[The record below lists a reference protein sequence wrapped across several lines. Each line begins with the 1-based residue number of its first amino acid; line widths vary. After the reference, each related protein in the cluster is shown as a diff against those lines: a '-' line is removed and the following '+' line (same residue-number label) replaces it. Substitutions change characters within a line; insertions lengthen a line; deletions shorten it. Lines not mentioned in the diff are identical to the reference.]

1 MNKIL
6 RNVALGRK
14 FAVLGVL
21 GALLCAVPLTLVVQ
35 QKSAELAVAQSE
47 DAGIDPLRSAVELQR
62 ALQAHRG
69 LSGIVLNG
77 DASPDGERRTRQAA
91 VDAALGR
98 LAGQFDALG
107 YEIPAATA
115 AALRTEW
122 TALARRVEARQL
134 SARESFAAHTALV
147 DRNLQLVDQIADASG
162 LSLDPVA
169 ESYYLMT
176 AAVDHLPR
184 LAEQVAQLR
193 GKGAAMIAATA
204 VTPADRAGLEHLVA
218 GSDYLRGR
226 GLGQIEKAIAI
237 DPGLKPALAGAI
249 ETSATAAGRFVE
261 LARREL
267 VAAERP
273 GIGAAEFFAAGTAAL
288 DAQYRLVEG
297 TAQVLDDVLHARI
310 EAIERER
317 ATLLALLLALAAAS
331 AALGW
336 AVMRSVTRPI
346 AHAVDAASA
355 VAAGDLSFAI
365 EVDAASAVAA
375 GDLSFAIEAGGRDE
389 AGQLLE
395 RMKQMQHALQQR
407 ALEDQQRLAETEAQ
421 SRAATELAHEIGAA
435 VDAAVSGDFTH
446 RIDTAGK
453 SDFHAQLCAKF
464 NQLSQTIAQ
473 TIREV
478 RSAADQLGA
487 ASEQVSQTSQSLSHG
502 ASQQAASVEQT
513 TASLQEMSAS
523 VKGNADSATVTDGI
537 ATQAASQAKEG
548 GDAVGRTTEAMKS
561 IATKISI
568 IDDIA
573 YQTNLLAL
581 NAAIEAARAGEHGKG
596 FAVVA
601 AEVRKLA
608 ERSQVAAQEIGALA
622 GSSVQMAEKAGSLL
636 AQMVPSIHKTSELV
650 QEISAACGEQ
660 SDGVAQIT
668 SAMNHLSSNTQQTA
682 SASEQLSA
690 TAEELSAQAQQLQ
703 TLMARFTLEGDTA
716 QPPPS
721 TATARKGHAARHAPA
736 RRRRPHRP
744 HPRHRHRRDALRA
757 VLTRDD
763 AIPFVLTGDR
773 SMFRNMKFGWK
784 LGTGFGVLLALM
796 AGLVA
801 LAAWNLSSLNRT
813 VQSLSDDVMVRL
825 VLAQQVRETLLVR
838 QGIVAQVLAARS
850 ADKVR
855 ELQQACLVE
864 RKKTYEHLA
873 ELDKLVSSAEGQR
886 LVDDLKSAA
895 AELSSTVDQGIAK
908 VLAGD
913 PAAGPYAQGTLL
925 PALATAMRA
934 SQAMVERQVA
944 VKEQAS
950 ADAMEQERQAQTLL
964 LGLAALALL
973 VSTVLGW
980 AITRAATR
988 PLNHALD
995 AASAVAAGDLSF
1007 AIEAGGRDE
1016 AGQLLER
1023 MKQ

>member
-1 MNKIL
+1 MF
-6 RNVALGRK
+6 RNMKFGWKLGTGFGVLLALMAGLVALAAWNLSSLNRTVQSLSDDVMVRLVLAQQVRETLLVRQGIVAQVLAARSADKVRELQQACLVERK
-14 FAVLGVL
+14 KTYEHLAELDK
-21 GALLCAVPLTLVVQ
+21 LVSSAEGQRLVDDL
-35 QKSAELAVAQSE
+35 KSAAAELSSTVDQ
-47 DAGIDPLRSAVELQR
+47 GIAKV
-62 ALQAHRG
+62 
-69 LSGIVLNG
+69 
-77 DASPDGERRTRQAA
+77 
-91 VDAALGR
+91 
-98 LAGQFDALG
+98 LAGD
-107 YEIPAATA
+107 PAA
-115 AALRTEW
+115 
-122 TALARRVEARQL
+122 
-134 SARESFAAHTALV
+134 
-147 DRNLQLVDQIADASG
+147 G
-162 LSLDPVA
+162 P
-169 ESYYLMT
+169 Y
-176 AAVDHLPR
+176 
-184 LAEQVAQLR
+184 AQGTL
-193 GKGAAMIAATA
+193 
-204 VTPADRAGLEHLVA
+204 L
-218 GSDYLRGR
+218 
-226 GLGQIEKAIAI
+226 
-237 DPGLKPALAGAI
+237 PALATAMRASQAMV
-249 ETSATAAGRFVE
+249 ERQVAVKEQASADAMEQERQAQTLLLGLAA
-261 LARREL
+261 
-267 VAAERP
+267 
-273 GIGAAEFFAAGTAAL
+273 
-288 DAQYRLVEG
+288 
-297 TAQVLDDVLHARI
+297 
-310 EAIERER
+310 
-317 ATLLALLLALAAAS
+317 LALLVS
-331 AALGW
+331 TVLGW
-336 AVMRSVTRPI
+336 AITRAATRPLN
-346 AHAVDAASA
+346 HA
-355 VAAGDLSFAI
+355 L
-365 EVDAASAVAA
+365 DAASAVAA

-721 TATARKGHAARHAPA
+721 TATARTPRSSPAPRA
-736 RRRRPHRP
+736 T
-744 HPRHRHRRDALRA
+744 PRATPPR
-757 VLTRDD
+757 
-763 AIPFVLTGDR
+763 
-773 SMFRNMKFGWK
+773 
-784 LGTGFGVLLALM
+784 
-796 AGLVA
+796 
-801 LAAWNLSSLNRT
+801 
-813 VQSLSDDVMVRL
+813 
-825 VLAQQVRETLLVR
+825 
-838 QGIVAQVLAARS
+838 
-850 ADKVR
+850 
-855 ELQQACLVE
+855 
-864 RKKTYEHLA
+864 
-873 ELDKLVSSAEGQR
+873 
-886 LVDDLKSAA
+886 AA
-895 AELSSTVDQGIAK
+895 AAPTAH
-908 VLAGD
+908 
-913 PAAGPYAQGTLL
+913 TLV
-925 PALATAMRA
+925 TDID
-934 SQAMVERQVA
+934 E
-944 VKEQAS
+944 
-950 ADAMEQERQAQTLL
+950 T
-964 LGLAALALL
+964 
-973 VSTVLGW
+973 
-980 AITRAATR
+980 
-988 PLNHALD
+988 H
-995 AASAVAAGDLSF
+995 F
-1007 AIEAGGRDE
+1007 GRF
-1016 AGQLLER
+1016 
-1023 MKQ
+1023 